1 MSKYII
7 VSGGVCSSLGKGVAA
22 SSLGSLLECS
32 GLSVAMMKCDPYIN
46 VDAGNMSPYQ
56 HGEVYVTDDGTET
69 DLDLGNYSRFTN
81 VSLSQANSVTTG
93 KIYEEV
99 IKNERAGRYN
109 GRTVQ
114 VIPHITDEIKR
125 RILNVGAKSNADVV
139 IVEIGGTVGD
149 IESIPFLEASRQLIR
164 EMGRTNALSMHLTLV
179 PMVTGGELK
188 TKPTQHSVKNMQEIG
203 IQPDILLCRSEVS
216 LDEDLRKKIAL
227 FCNVGQDCVFTSI
240 DVEKTIYE
248 LPVLFHEQGLDAKIM
263 EKLGLSDHK
272 TDISSWTNFL
282 KRLNNPK
289 ASITV
294 GMLGQKNY
302 LDDCYKSV
310 RESLFHA
317 AVTGCNAELIIKK
330 IDAETIESSNNPS
343 SFFKDVD
350 AIMIPG
356 NYGQRGFLGLL
367 ASVKYA
373 RENNIPYLGIDLGMQ
388 IMAIE
393 TARTL
398 LKWQDADST
407 EFIQNTSYPLISLPE
422 EQAGFAA
429 AGVMRLGSMPITI
442 KKSSKLEA
450 VYKAQSIEERH
461 RSKYAFD
468 KKYTADM
475 EKNGLVISALTS
487 EDDQAAA
494 FEWKD
499 HPWGIGVQY
508 HPEFISK
515 PTKPHP
521 LFTAFLKSALKKQ

>member
-1 MSKYII
+1 
-7 VSGGVCSSLGKGVAA
+7 
-22 SSLGSLLECS
+22 
-32 GLSVAMMKCDPYIN
+32 
-46 VDAGNMSPYQ
+46 
-56 HGEVYVTDDGTET
+56 
-69 DLDLGNYSRFTN
+69 
-81 VSLSQANSVTTG
+81 
-93 KIYEEV
+93 
-99 IKNERAGRYN
+99 
-109 GRTVQ
+109 
-114 VIPHITDEIKR
+114 
-125 RILNVGAKSNADVV
+125 
-139 IVEIGGTVGD
+139 
-149 IESIPFLEASRQLIR
+149 
-164 EMGRTNALSMHLTLV
+164 
-179 PMVTGGELK
+179 
-188 TKPTQHSVKNMQEIG
+188 
-203 IQPDILLCRSEVS
+203 
-216 LDEDLRKKIAL
+216 
-227 FCNVGQDCVFTSI
+227 
-240 DVEKTIYE
+240 
-248 LPVLFHEQGLDAKIM
+248 
-263 EKLGLSDHK
+263 
-272 TDISSWTNFL
+272 
-282 KRLNNPK
+282 
-289 ASITV
+289 
-294 GMLGQKNY
+294 
-302 LDDCYKSV
+302 
-310 RESLFHA
+310 
-317 AVTGCNAELIIKK
+317 
-330 IDAETIESSNNPS
+330 
-343 SFFKDVD
+343 
-350 AIMIPG
+350 MIPG

-393 TARTL
+393 TARTI

-487 EDDQAAA
+487 GDDQAAA